1 IVESVQR
8 PKEQVAIRQTQL
20 DLINGQEQNFTHTF
34 DYVHRIT
41 DEQRLLDTILHGYDS
56 DSRPTY
62 EASNSVTVGF
72 QMTLIQISKL
82 EETVLNSKLISLSK
96 GVQSTFACIAQL
108 QTFEM
113 IASC

>member
-1 IVESVQR
+1 MLHFLPTIVESMQNPQDVIATDQPR
-8 PKEQVAIRQTQL
+8 L
-20 DLINGQEQNFTHTF
+20 DFSDVTEQNITHTR

-82 EETVLNSKLISLSK
+82 VS
-96 GVQSTFACIAQL
+96 
-108 QTFEM
+108 
-113 IASC
+113 